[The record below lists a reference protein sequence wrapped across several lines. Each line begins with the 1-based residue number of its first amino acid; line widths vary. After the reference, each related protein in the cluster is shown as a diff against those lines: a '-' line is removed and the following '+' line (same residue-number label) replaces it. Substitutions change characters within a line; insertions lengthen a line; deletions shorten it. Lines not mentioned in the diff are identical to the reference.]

1 MPLTRAYVALGSN
14 QGERLRLMQLALDSL
29 SSHELSVVQVSPIY
43 ENRALGMAEAED
55 FLNAIAEVDTSLS
68 PINLLDRCL
77 LVESELGRIRGK
89 EWAPRTIDLDIITYG
104 HEVIQHPRL
113 CIPHPRLAERDFVV
127 HPLNALAPDL
137 VICGQRVSDMAQS
150 LPTDELTPT
159 DYCLHF

>member
-1 MPLTRAYVALGSN
+1 MPVTRAYVALGSN
-14 QGERLRLMQLALDSL
+14 QGERLRMMQLALDSL
-29 SSHELSVVQVSPIY
+29 SSHELSIVQLSPIY

-77 LVESELGRIRGK
+77 LVESELGRERGVD
-89 EWAPRTIDLDIITYG
+89 WAPRTIDLDIIAYG

-113 CIPHPRLAERDFVV
+113 CIPHPRFAERDFVV
-127 HPLNALAPDL
+127 HPLNAIAPEL

-150 LPTDELTPT
+150 LPLDELTLT